1 MNILLV
7 SYVFFPEPIAM
18 STIVEDMAVELSKVH
33 NVTVLTSRPC
43 RPLGYDLPKETTK
56 DSWKFQRVILDSFVY
71 PPTGFIGRAR
81 ESYSFGKV
89 VAKYINAHKSEI
101 DVVYGCI
108 QPLFGQH
115 KVVSCCNKNGIPCVI
130 HVEDIYPEPF
140 LTRLPGIIG
149 KAMFRLFFPIDKYV
163 LNNATKVVAI
173 GPKLRE
179 YLINTRHT
187 EKDKVEYV
195 YNWQDDSRF
204 NVDRMNGKPEDVF
217 TYMYV
222 GSLSAAANLLRV
234 AMCYVKANPK
244 VCRFVFAGSGALK
257 EPLMQI
263 AMENPSVRIEFWDAK
278 SSDVPY
284 LQSLADVL
292 VLPLKS
298 GVALKAFPSKF
309 PAYLYSK
316 KPVLAF
322 VEKESDVA
330 DCISQSGCGWIVDPK
345 DEEGLTESFLNI
357 PSNSTESL
365 ITMGINGYEFG
376 HKYLTKKINLD
387 KMCSIILTSAK
398 QRNKQ

>member
-1 MNILLV
+1 MNIVLF
-7 SYVFFPEPIAM
+7 SEVFYPEPIAM
-18 STIVEDMAVELSKVH
+18 STIVEDMAMNMAESNK
-33 NVTVLTSRPC
+33 VTVVTPKPC
-43 RPLGYDLPKETTK
+43 RPIGYQIPAEKNKSYWNFERIIVDSHIHPKT
-56 DSWKFQRVILDSFVY
+56 S
-71 PPTGFIGRAR
+71 FIGRAR
-81 ESYSFGKV
+81 ESISFGKAMV
-89 VAKYINAHKSEI
+89 RYLRDHKNI
-101 DVVYGCI
+101 DVVYAAI
-108 QPLFGQH
+108 HPLFAQYYLV
-115 KVVSCCNKNGIPCVI
+115 KCCKKNGIPCVI

-140 LTRLPGIIG
+140 LTRLPGLIG
-149 KAMFRLFFPIDKYV
+149 KAMFKLFFPIDKYV

-179 YLINTRHT
+179 YLINTRLT
-187 EKDKVEYV
+187 GNDKVEYV

-204 NVDRMNGKPEDVF
+204 NVDKAVEKPEDVF

-244 VCRFVFAGSGALK
+244 GCRFVFAGAGALK

-292 VLPLKS
+292 VLPLKP

-330 DCISQSGCGWIVDPK
+330 DCITQSGCGWIVDPK
-345 DEEGLTESFLNI
+345 DEDGLTDSFLNI
-357 PSNSTESL
+357 PSNSKESL
-365 ITMGINGYEFG
+365 ITMGNNGYEFG
-376 HKYLTKKINLD
+376 HKHLTRKINLE
-387 KMCSIILTSAK
+387 KICSIILSAAK
-398 QRNKQ
+398 QTNRQ